1 MNEYANLTSMSVMTR
16 RNRTG
21 RCFDHVIDGP
31 TLMDMNRER
40 KSFCVETL
48 IPKGVCILGG
58 APKVG
63 KSWLALDLCIRVAKG
78 EPLWDLPTRK
88 GTTLYLA
95 LEDSIDDLQDRA
107 YMLTDDIP
115 CEAHFAV
122 TAEKLNGGLCD
133 QIVSFV
139 MEHPDTVLVVID
151 TFQVVRSKSSR
162 AGYAGEYAEIRK
174 LKVLAD
180 RFGMTI
186 LLVHHLRKQGDSDPL
201 NRISGSSA
209 LTGATD
215 GVYVL
220 TQKGRNSN
228 DADLI
233 CAGRR
238 IRKREMQLRF
248 VNGQWELLADSLG
261 APDHSLPEE
270 LQKLVAFVRA
280 VGMYSG
286 GNAEFA
292 ERYNSFAGTDTDAK
306 HLKQLMQQRADDLE
320 QHGVK
325 YLNWR
330 SNGQRL
336 MKIWYEP
343 PQSDDGDDQNAVHES
358 VVPVGT
364 DSPETV
370 TPDVSETVDTI
381 EVEVHP
387 DTTSDQS
394 ENSDDRVCD
403 GAAVGTADGSDEMD
417 SGWVDEIRDALG
429 VTLPVCQPDDN
440 GRGEQNGHPLEL
452 MKIDTKEVS
461 NG

>member
-1 MNEYANLTSMSVMTR
+1 MTAE
-16 RNRTG
+16 NKDTLAA
-21 RCFDHVIDGP
+21 IDG
-31 TLMDMNRER
+31 
-40 KSFCVETL
+40 ETL
-48 IPKGVCILGG
+48 LDMDLPATRFVIRDLLPQGLAIIGG
-58 APKVG
+58 SPKVG
-63 KSWLALDLCIRVAKG
+63 KSWMMLDWCLRIAKG
-78 EPLWDLPTRK
+78 EKIWNFPTRQ
-88 GTTLYLA
+88 GTTLYLS
-95 LEDSIDDLQDRA
+95 LEDNNSRLQERLMRITESA
-107 YMLTDDIP
+107 SSSV
-115 CEAHFAV
+115 HFA
-122 TAEKLNGGLCD
+122 TSCLSLGGGLEQ
-133 QIVSFV
+133 QIKNFV
-139 MEHPDTVLVVID
+139 REHPDTVLVVID
-151 TFQVVRSKSSR
+151 TFQMIRSSGNEVS
-162 AGYAGEYAEIRK
+162 YAGDYKEIDVIKK
-174 LKVLAD
+174 LAMELGIA
-180 RFGMTI
+180 I

-248 VNGQWELLADSLG
+248 ENGHWDLLADSLG
-261 APDHSLPEE
+261 VPDHSLPEE

-292 ERYNSFAGTDTDAK
+292 ERYSSFAGADTDAK

-343 PQSDDGDDQNAVHES
+343 VLSDDGADQNAVHES

-364 DSPETV
+364 DPSETV
-370 TPDVSETVDTI
+370 TPDVSETVDAI
-381 EVEVHP
+381 GVEEHR
-387 DTTSDQS
+387 DTTMDRS

-403 GAAVGTADGSDEMD
+403 SDAVGTADGSDEMD

-429 VTLPVCQPDDN
+429 VTLPLCQPD
-440 GRGEQNGHPLEL
+440 
-452 MKIDTKEVS
+452 EV
-461 NG
+461 NMWEVCNR

>member
-1 MNEYANLTSMSVMTR
+1 MNEYANLTSTSVMTR

-40 KSFCVETL
+40 KSFCVEPL

-115 CEAHFAV
+115 HEAHFAV
-122 TAEKLNGGLCD
+122 TAEKLNSGLCD

-139 MEHPDTVLVVID
+139 TEHPDTVLVVID
-151 TFQVVRSKSSR
+151 TFQVVRSRSSR

-174 LKVLAD
+174 LKELAD

-220 TQKGRNSN
+220 TQKDRNGN

-238 IRKREMQLRF
+238 IRKREMQLRLE
-248 VNGQWELLADSLG
+248 NGHWELLADSLG

-270 LQKLVAFVRA
+270 LQKLVAFIRTL
-280 VGMYSG
+280 GMYSG

-292 ERYNSFAGTDTDAK
+292 ERYNLFAGANTDAK

-336 MKIWYEP
+336 MKIWYES
-343 PQSDDGDDQNAVHES
+343 PQSDDSDDQDAVHES

-364 DSPETV
+364 ADT
-370 TPDVSETVDTI
+370 DAVSSKSAETVDTV
-381 EVEVHP
+381 EVEVHW
-387 DTTSDQS
+387 DGTADQS
-394 ENSDDRVCD
+394 ENSDDRTRD
-403 GAAVGTADGSDEMD
+403 GDAVGTASDEMD

-429 VTLPVCQPDDN
+429 VTQPDED
-440 GRGEQNGHPLEL
+440 GRGERNGHPLEL

-461 NG
+461 LE

>member
-1 MNEYANLTSMSVMTR
+1 MNEYANLTGASVLTR

-115 CEAHFAV
+115 LEAHFAV
-122 TAEKLNGGLCD
+122 TAEKLNSGLCD

-139 MEHPDTVLVVID
+139 TEHPDTVLVVID
-151 TFQVVRSKSSR
+151 TFQVVRGRSSR

-174 LKVLAD
+174 LKELAD
-180 RFGMTI
+180 RFCMTI

-220 TQKGRNSN
+220 TQKDRSSN

-248 VNGQWELLADSLG
+248 ENGHWELLADSLG

-292 ERYNSFAGTDTDAK
+292 ERYNSFAGAQTDAK

-320 QHGVK
+320 
-325 YLNWR
+325 
-330 SNGQRL
+330 
-336 MKIWYEP
+336 
-343 PQSDDGDDQNAVHES
+343 
-358 VVPVGT
+358 
-364 DSPETV
+364 
-370 TPDVSETVDTI
+370 
-381 EVEVHP
+381 
-387 DTTSDQS
+387 
-394 ENSDDRVCD
+394 
-403 GAAVGTADGSDEMD
+403 
-417 SGWVDEIRDALG
+417 
-429 VTLPVCQPDDN
+429 
-440 GRGEQNGHPLEL
+440 
-452 MKIDTKEVS
+452 
-461 NG
+461 

>member
-1 MNEYANLTSMSVMTR
+1 MNEYANLTNASVMTR

-63 KSWLALDLCIRVAKG
+63 KSWLALDMCIRVAKG

-95 LEDSIDDLQDRA
+95 LEDGIDDLQDRA

-115 CEAHFAV
+115 HDAHFAV
-122 TAEKLNGGLCD
+122 TAEKLNSGLCD

-139 MEHPDTVLVVID
+139 TEHPDTVLVVID
-151 TFQVVRSKSSR
+151 TFQVVRSRSSR

-174 LKVLAD
+174 LKELAD

-220 TQKGRNSN
+220 TQRDRNGN

-248 VNGQWELLADSLG
+248 ENGHWELLADSLG

-270 LQKLVAFVRA
+270 LQKLVAFVRD

-292 ERYNSFAGTDTDAK
+292 ERYNSFACADTDAK

-325 YLNWR
+325 VLNWR

-336 MKIWYEP
+336 MKNWYEQP
-343 PQSDDGDDQNAVHES
+343 ESDDGDDQNTVHES

-364 DSPETV
+364 ADT
-370 TPDVSETVDTI
+370 DAVSSESAETVDTV
-381 EVEVHP
+381 EVEVHR
-387 DTTSDQS
+387 DTTADQY
-394 ENSDDRVCD
+394 ENSDDRTLD
-403 GAAVGTADGSDEMD
+403 GDAVGTADGSDEMD

-461 NG
+461 LE